1 MSATPLDA
9 QEKVR
14 LYTLLAR
21 AVAIDKMMMRVIRSG
36 RMVGFYHEGG
46 IALAPGV
53 AAGAYLR
60 KDDTMWPHYRAHAT
74 AHMLA
79 KGVDLYGYVAEHM
92 GRVAGCCQGRSS
104 IHASFP
110 QDHIFGLSGNIGANF
125 PATIGYGL
133 AARYKGTDQVVMNCS
148 GDGSYQEGRAYEA
161 LHMCK
166 TYQLPVIFWCEN
178 NGMLQFTAAKEV
190 FPSSELAPVAAS
202 LGLPTLRVDGQ
213 DLFACAEAAQQAV
226 DHARSG
232 KGPIFVEA
240 QTLRAQEH
248 NVGGL
253 NNEGQNVRDPKL
265 MQEWKDTRDP
275 LRLAAA
281 RLLDEKLLTQADLD
295 SIWAQ
300 AEAQALDLEEQ
311 AEQSPKATP
320 DIPSMM
326 AGVYAA

>member
-1 MSATPLDA
+1 MPMEA
-9 QEKVR
+9 QEKIR

-60 KDDTMWPHYRAHAT
+60 KSDTMWPHYRAHAT

-79 KGVDLYGYVAEHM
+79 KGVDLWSYIAEHM
-92 GRVAGCCQGRSS
+92 GREAGCCQGRSS

-110 QDHIFGLSGNIGANF
+110 QDHVFGLSGNIGANF
-125 PATIGYGL
+125 PAAIGYGL

-178 NGMLQFTAAKEV
+178 NGILQFTAAKDV
-190 FPSSELAPVAAS
+190 FPLTELAPMAAS
-202 LGLPTLRVDGQ
+202 LGLPTLSVDGQ

-226 DHARSG
+226 AHARAG

-240 QTLRAQEH
+240 KTLRAQEH
-248 NVGGL
+248 SVAGL
-253 NNEGQNVRDPKL
+253 NNEGQKVRDPKL

-281 RLLDEKLLTQADLD
+281 RLLDAKLVTQDELDAIWTQAE
-295 SIWAQ
+295 Q
-300 AEAQALDLEEQ
+300 EALDLEQ
-311 AEQSPKATP
+311 RAEQSPKATP
-320 DIPSMM
+320 SIETMM